1 MRVLF
6 ACDVPYAAR
15 IGEDTDFPHHALG
28 VVIHPRAVIGPGCH
42 IGHGVTIGGRKG
54 IETVPVLGR
63 GVAVGCGA
71 TILGPINIGDGAM
84 IGAGAVVIH
93 DVPAGATV
101 AGVPA
106 RIIKEKAA

>member
-1 MRVLF
+1 M
-6 ACDVPYAAR
+6 
-15 IGEDTDFPHHALG
+15 
-28 VVIHPRAVIGPGCH
+28 
-42 IGHGVTIGGRKG
+42 TIGGRKG

-106 RIIKEKAA
+106 RVIKEKVS

>member
-15 IGEDTDFPHHALG
+15 IGKDTDFPHHALG

-54 IETVPVLGR
+54 IETVPVLGKD
-63 GVAVGCGA
+63 VVVGCGA
-71 TILGPINIGDGAM
+71 TILGPITVGDGAI

-101 AGVPA
+101 TGVPA
-106 RIIKEKAA
+106 RIIREKTA